1 MKSGFTSALYEVNMQ
16 SGALTLCRQFTG
28 MEEITGLYIL
38 PHVDKGAPAKVSD
51 LKASFSNGSTTGKV
65 SLTMPSATKGGETL
79 SGNINYKVYLG
90 DQKKEGTAAVGKTVQ
105 LDATLPEG
113 RCKIVVTTS
122 NAKGESERTATSL
135 WIGKDAPATV
145 SGLSLKRTLDKGLQL
160 RWDAVSTGAHNGYV
174 DPASVTYKVVRQPDT
189 KTMSEST
196 TATVLYDNGE
206 SDFSNALSVNSTSAI
221 TETTASES
229 KIYVAG
235 RTIVLSGIGSLTAG
249 VWTVDGKCVWRSA
262 GEKNAAVGVPTRCH
276 IVKVGGRTAKVL
288 VK

>member
-51 LKASFSNGSTTGKV
+51 LKASFSNDSTTGKV
-65 SLTMPSATKGGETL
+65 SFTMPSATKGGETL

-90 DQKKEGTAAVGKTVQ
+90 DQKKEGTAAAGKTVQ

-160 RWDAVSTGAHNGYV
+160 RRDAVSTGAHNGYV

-229 KIYVAG
+229 KVYVVG
-235 RTIVLSGIGSLTAG
+235 RTIILSGIGSLTAG

>member
-1 MKSGFTSALYEVNMQ
+1 MQ

-65 SLTMPSATKGGETL
+65 SFTMPSATKGGETL

-90 DQKKEGTAAVGKTVQ
+90 DQKKEGTAAAGKTVQ

-122 NAKGESERTATSL
+122 NAKGESERASTSL

-174 DPASVTYKVVRQPDT
+174 DPASAYGVQPARRMPQSAFQPD
-189 KTMSEST
+189 
-196 TATVLYDNGE
+196 AT
-206 SDFSNALSVNSTSAI
+206 S
-221 TETTASES
+221 
-229 KIYVAG
+229 
-235 RTIVLSGIGSLTAG
+235 
-249 VWTVDGKCVWRSA
+249 
-262 GEKNAAVGVPTRCH
+262 
-276 IVKVGGRTAKVL
+276 
-288 VK
+288 

>member
-65 SLTMPSATKGGETL
+65 SFTMPSATKGGETL

-90 DQKKEGTAAVGKTVQ
+90 DQKKEGTAAAGKTVQ

-135 WIGKDAPATV
+135 WICRPGKRNVQGSETARHQDHELEHHRYRA
-145 SGLSLKRTLDKGLQL
+145 L
-160 RWDAVSTGAHNGYV
+160 R
-174 DPASVTYKVVRQPDT
+174 Q
-189 KTMSEST
+189 
-196 TATVLYDNGE
+196 
-206 SDFSNALSVNSTSAI
+206 
-221 TETTASES
+221 
-229 KIYVAG
+229 
-235 RTIVLSGIGSLTAG
+235 
-249 VWTVDGKCVWRSA
+249 WR
-262 GEKNAAVGVPTRCH
+262 V
-276 IVKVGGRTAKVL
+276 
-288 VK
+288 

>member
-65 SLTMPSATKGGETL
+65 SFTMPSATKGGETL

-90 DQKKEGTAAVGKTVQ
+90 DQKKEGTAAAGKTVQ

-122 NAKGESERTATSL
+122 NAKGESERTAISL

-160 RWDAVSTGAHNGYV
+160 RWDAFSTGAHNGYV
-174 DPASVTYKVVRQPDT
+174 DPASAYGVQPARRMPQSAFQPD
-189 KTMSEST
+189 
-196 TATVLYDNGE
+196 AT
-206 SDFSNALSVNSTSAI
+206 S
-221 TETTASES
+221 
-229 KIYVAG
+229 
-235 RTIVLSGIGSLTAG
+235 
-249 VWTVDGKCVWRSA
+249 
-262 GEKNAAVGVPTRCH
+262 
-276 IVKVGGRTAKVL
+276 
-288 VK
+288 

>member
-1 MKSGFTSALYEVNMQ
+1 MKSGFTSAFYEVNMQ

-65 SLTMPSATKGGETL
+65 SFTMPSATKGGETL

-90 DQKKEGTAAVGKTVQ
+90 DQRRKERLLQKTVQ

-122 NAKGESERTATSL
+122 NAKGESERAATSL
-135 WIGKDAPATV
+135 WIGKDTPSTV

-174 DPASVTYKVVRQPDT
+174 DPASAYGVQPARRMPQSAFQPD
-189 KTMSEST
+189 
-196 TATVLYDNGE
+196 AT
-206 SDFSNALSVNSTSAI
+206 S
-221 TETTASES
+221 
-229 KIYVAG
+229 
-235 RTIVLSGIGSLTAG
+235 
-249 VWTVDGKCVWRSA
+249 
-262 GEKNAAVGVPTRCH
+262 
-276 IVKVGGRTAKVL
+276 
-288 VK
+288 

>member
-1 MKSGFTSALYEVNMQ
+1 MQ

-65 SLTMPSATKGGETL
+65 SFTMPSATKGGETL

-90 DQKKEGTAAVGKTVQ
+90 DQKKEGTAAAGKTVQ

-122 NAKGESERTATSL
+122 NAKGESERAATSL

-160 RWDAVSTGAHNGYV
+160 PMGRRLNGCAQRICRPGKRNVQVSETARHQDYEREHHRYR
-174 DPASVTYKVVRQPDT
+174 ALRQ
-189 KTMSEST
+189 
-196 TATVLYDNGE
+196 
-206 SDFSNALSVNSTSAI
+206 
-221 TETTASES
+221 
-229 KIYVAG
+229 
-235 RTIVLSGIGSLTAG
+235 
-249 VWTVDGKCVWRSA
+249 WR
-262 GEKNAAVGVPTRCH
+262 V
-276 IVKVGGRTAKVL
+276 
-288 VK
+288 

>member
-1 MKSGFTSALYEVNMQ
+1 MKSDFTPALYKVNMQ

-65 SLTMPSATKGGETL
+65 SFTMPSATKGGETL

-90 DQKKEGTAAVGKTVQ
+90 DQKKEGTAAAGKTVQ

-113 RCKIVVTTS
+113 CCKIVVTTS
-122 NAKGESERTATSL
+122 NAKGESECAATSL

-174 DPASVTYKVVRQPDT
+174 DPASAYGVQPARRMPQSAFQPD
-189 KTMSEST
+189 
-196 TATVLYDNGE
+196 AT
-206 SDFSNALSVNSTSAI
+206 S
-221 TETTASES
+221 
-229 KIYVAG
+229 
-235 RTIVLSGIGSLTAG
+235 
-249 VWTVDGKCVWRSA
+249 
-262 GEKNAAVGVPTRCH
+262 
-276 IVKVGGRTAKVL
+276 
-288 VK
+288 